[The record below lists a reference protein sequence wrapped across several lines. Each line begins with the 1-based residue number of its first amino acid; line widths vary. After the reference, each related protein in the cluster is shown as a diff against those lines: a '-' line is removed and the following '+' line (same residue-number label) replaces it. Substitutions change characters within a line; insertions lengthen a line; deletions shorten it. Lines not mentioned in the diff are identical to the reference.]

1 MAEPILMPELG
12 ESVHEGTV
20 SRWLKQVGDRV
31 EEDEPVV
38 EIMTDKVNTE
48 LGAPAAG
55 VLLKILVPEGEN
67 VEVFKPLGLIGEE
80 GEVVEEGNGSGKPAP
95 TTETQPNA
103 GGQVASRAEE
113 AGEEGGRASSRA
125 GDDGDEGGRASSRAE
140 GHGDGEKRWFSPVVR
155 AMMKEHDVTERE
167 VSDIR
172 GSGEGGRVTKK
183 DLEAYLE
190 TRTGAAATAKRE
202 PEKAAQVAEPA
213 PEKPTPTPAETPKP
227 KPSPAAAEG
236 QEVIK
241 LTGLRRAI
249 AEAMTRAHAIPSVS
263 TVAEV
268 NVSRL
273 VEFRNANKDS
283 FQEMYGVRLTYTP
296 FFIKAATEALLEY
309 PMLNSSFHEDY
320 TVTVNHGVNMGVAVA
335 LGDGSEGLVVPVI
348 RDCHKKT
355 LVEIARDLETIA
367 EKARSGSLELAD
379 MQGGTF
385 SLTNPGS
392 YGALF
397 GTPMIPPGQAG
408 ILGTYA
414 IKQTPVAENGMIA
427 VRPMMYLVLS
437 YDHRLVDG
445 MLAGMFLKSLRER
458 LERFDFFR

>member
-95 TTETQPNA
+95 LPEAQPDA

-113 AGEEGGRASSRA
+113 DGDAGVQAAPRAEEGG
-125 GDDGDEGGRASSRAE
+125 E
-140 GHGDGEKRWFSPVVR
+140 GEKRWFSPVVR
-155 AMMKEHDVTERE
+155 AMMKEHDLSERE

-183 DLEAYLE
+183 DLEAYIE

-202 PEKAAQVAEPA
+202 PERAATVAEPA
-213 PEKPTPTPAETPKP
+213 PEKPTPTPAAAPKP
-227 KPSPAAAEG
+227 KPAPVAAAEG

-263 TVAEV
+263 TIAEV

-273 VEFRNANKDS
+273 VEFRNANKES

-320 TVTVNHGVNMGVAVA
+320 SVTVNHGVNMGVAVA

-367 EKARSGSLELAD
+367 EKARSGSLELSD

-385 SLTNPGS
+385 SLTNAGS

-445 MLAGMFLKSLRER
+445 MLAGMFLKALRER

>member
-1 MAEPILMPELG
+1 MPELG

-31 EEDEPVV
+31 EEDEPIV

-48 LGAPAAG
+48 LQAPTSG

-67 VEVFKPLGLIGEE
+67 VEVFKPLGFIGEE
-80 GEVVEEGNGSGKPAP
+80 GEVIGEDNGDAKPTPVADAQPQASTPDAP
-95 TTETQPNA
+95 EPA
-103 GGQVASRAEE
+103 RGAE
-113 AGEEGGRASSRA
+113 A
-125 GDDGDEGGRASSRAE
+125 
-140 GHGDGEKRWFSPVVR
+140 EKRWFSPVVR
-155 AMMKEHDVTERE
+155 AMMKEHDLSESE
-167 VSDIR
+167 VASIR

-183 DLEAYLE
+183 DVEAYLAA
-190 TRTGAAATAKRE
+190 RGGAKLTAPPVTAAPA
-202 PEKAAQVAEPA
+202 EKPA
-213 PEKPTPTPAETPKP
+213 PVETPPPTPPVPQ
-227 KPSPAAAEG
+227 PSPAPAAEPKPAPAVAEG

-249 AEAMTRAHAIPSVS
+249 AEAMTRANSIPSVS
-263 TVAEV
+263 TVTEV

-283 FQEMYGVRLTYTP
+283 FQQMYGVRLTYTP
-296 FFIKAATEALLEY
+296 FFIKAVTEALLEY
-309 PMLNSSFHEDY
+309 PMLNSSFNDDY
-320 TVTVNHGVNMGVAVA
+320 SVTMHRGVNMGVAVA

-355 LVEIARDLETIA
+355 LVEIAKDLETIA
-367 EKARSGSLELAD
+367 SKARSGSLEISD
-379 MQGGTF
+379 MQGATF

-445 MLAGMFLKSLRER
+445 MLAGTFLRSVRER
-458 LERFDFFR
+458 LEGFDFFR

>member
-48 LGAPAAG
+48 LGAPTSG

-80 GEVVEEGNGSGKPAP
+80 NELVEG
-95 TTETQPNA
+95 
-103 GGQVASRAEE
+103 
-113 AGEEGGRASSRA
+113 
-125 GDDGDEGGRASSRAE
+125 GDEGGKPVPDAQIRPSQEPSPASVAPRDAN
-140 GHGDGEKRWFSPVVR
+140 GEKRWFSPVVR
-155 AMMKEHDVTERE
+155 AMMKEHRLSEQE
-167 VSDIR
+167 VATIR
-172 GSGEGGRVTKK
+172 GSGEGGRITKK

-190 TRTGAAATAKRE
+190 TRSGAATTALRE
-202 PEKAAQVAEPA
+202 PESATQVAPSPSMPA
-213 PEKPTPTPAETPKP
+213 PATAPVTTPAP
-227 KPSPAAAEG
+227 PSTPAASGQE

-249 AEAMTRAHAIPSVS
+249 AEAMIRANSIPSVS
-263 TVAEV
+263 TVTEV
-268 NVSRL
+268 DVSRL

-283 FQEMYGVRLTYTP
+283 FQQMYGVRLTYTP
-296 FFIKAATEALLEY
+296 FFIKAATEALLQY
-309 PMLNSSFHEDY
+309 PMLNSSFGDDY
-320 TVTVNHGVNMGVAVA
+320 TVTVHRGVNMGVAVA

-367 EKARSGSLELAD
+367 AKARSGSLEISD
-379 MQGGTF
+379 MQGATF

-445 MLAGMFLKSLRER
+445 MLAGMFLKALRER
-458 LERFDFFR
+458 LEHFDFFR

>member
-80 GEVVEEGNGSGKPAP
+80 GEVVEEGNGSGKAAP
-95 TTETQPNA
+95 TTEAEPDA
-103 GGQVASRAEE
+103 GGHATPRAEE
-113 AGEEGGRASSRA
+113 G
-125 GDDGDEGGRASSRAE
+125 
-140 GHGDGEKRWFSPVVR
+140 GDGEKRWFSPVVR
-155 AMMKEHDVTERE
+155 AMIKEHDLSERE

-202 PEKAAQVAEPA
+202 PEKAATVTEPA
-213 PEKPTPTPAETPKP
+213 PEKPTPTPAAAPKP
-227 KPSPAAAEG
+227 KPAPVAAAEG
-236 QEVIK
+236 QEVVK

-263 TVAEV
+263 TIAEV

-273 VEFRNANKDS
+273 VEFRNANKES

-320 TVTVNHGVNMGVAVA
+320 SVTVNHGVNMGVAVA

-367 EKARSGSLELAD
+367 EKARSGSLELSD

-437 YDHRLVDG
+437 YDHRVVDG
-445 MLAGMFLKSLRER
+445 MLAGMFLKALRER